1 MKKIWTFLM
10 LFSLICTASANFKVT
25 DDESRQALYNTIDQ
39 ASESI
44 KKAPFGNKTV
54 AILPVRGVSP
64 QFSSMLVH
72 RLKNVVTKA
81 GFNCV
86 EGKEDPMW
94 NEIIKEFAWDERK
107 DDILDPATVAKFGKL
122 KAAQILLQCKILTI
136 DKNPDRI
143 YAEIELHATDIIT
156 KQHIWGD
163 NFACRFYVN
172 KKLEGIVDL
181 TNDQRMLL
189 KKNFEVAYSS
199 MISAAFSDKLA
210 NVKEVTVIPLAGDV
224 KQYMTGLALE
234 AIART
239 KMIPKNPMI
248 PTLSLVRS
256 TARDKKL
263 ESDAIFYGS
272 VRQLS
277 RSLKE
282 SYTSKDKQYRVDHYT
297 VEADVQLFLE
307 DAKTGNVLWS
317 KTITFSEICPEQ
329 TLLTTEEIKK
339 LNEENFNNIPSDIKG
354 NIADNW
360 PRYLLYFFC
369 AIAGIAI
376 LFGLLLGLKVAF
388 SFFSI
393 R

>member
-1 MKKIWTFLM
+1 MKKLWSIM
-10 LFSLICTASANFKVT
+10 LLLPVICTASVNFKVT
-25 DDESRQALYNTIDQ
+25 DDESRQALYNTIEQ
-39 ASESI
+39 AADSI
-44 KKAPFGNKTV
+44 KNAPFGSKTV
-54 AILPVRGVSP
+54 AILPVRGVSGE
-64 QFSSMLVH
+64 FSSMLVH

-81 GFNCV
+81 GFTCV

-122 KAAQILLQCKILTI
+122 KAAQILLQCRVMTI
-136 DKNPDRI
+136 DKNNERV
-143 YAEIELHATDIIT
+143 YAEIELHATDIVT

-163 NFACRFYVN
+163 SFACRFYVN

-189 KKNFEVAYSS
+189 KKNFEEAYSS
-199 MISAAFSDKLA
+199 LVSPAFADKLE
-210 NVKEVTVIPLAGDV
+210 KIKSVTVIPLAGDN
-224 KQYMTGLALE
+224 KQYITGLAIETL
-234 AIART
+234 ART

-248 PTLSLVRS
+248 PTLTLVRS

-263 ESDAIFYGS
+263 DSDAIFYGS

-277 RSLKE
+277 RNLQE
-282 SYTSKDKQYRVDHYT
+282 SYITEDRKYRVCNYK
-297 VEADVQLFLE
+297 VEVDVQLLLE
-307 DAKTGNVLWS
+307 DAATGNVLWG

-329 TLLTTEEIKK
+329 TMLSEEEIRK
-339 LNEENFNNIPSDIKG
+339 LNDEDFGNITNDIKG

-360 PRYLLYFFC
+360 AKYLLYILGAVA
-369 AIAGIAI
+369 AIVII
-376 LFGLLLGLKVAF
+376 VLLFWLLKFLI
-388 SFFSI
+388 SFFVI